1 MSDTQVNCSIERVDL
16 PNDNGAMKPSTRL
29 TCSRCS
35 YVVECL
41 GQRGRSTRRCLTML
55 REGCPKREA
64 NTYKTQKS

>member
-1 MSDTQVNCSIERVDL
+1 MSDTTVACSIERVDL
-16 PNDNGAMKPSTRL
+16 PNDKGAMKPSTRL

-55 REGCPKREA
+55 REGCPRKEA
-64 NTYKTQKS
+64 NIYNTQK